1 MSSSARVSRIN
12 VTPVKSLRL
21 HHPESVEL
29 GLDGA
34 REDRRFLL
42 VDDGRRLY
50 NGKRDTS
57 LVRTSASWEPASRV
71 LGMTLP
77 SGEALE
83 GEAVR
88 GGPAVVEVY
97 GRPVRGHV
105 VDGLWADALSDL
117 AGRSLTLVE
126 REDGAWATDAR
137 PATLVSR
144 ASLGVIDGDGRRFRM
159 LFEVDGLEEHAED
172 DWRNRRLRVG
182 EATVLVGDPVP
193 RCAVPSASPDTGRR
207 DRDVLRE
214 LIARRGLVEGE
225 ACLGVYAEVL
235 EPGIVRVGDAVD
247 VL

>member
-1 MSSSARVSRIN
+1 MTSSVRVSRIN

-21 HHPESVEL
+21 HHPDSVEL

-57 LVRTSASWEPASRV
+57 LVRTSAEWQPESRT
-71 LGMTLP
+71 LAMTLP
-77 SGEALE
+77 SGESLDA
-83 GEAVR
+83 EAAR
-88 GGPAVVEVY
+88 TRPAVVDVY
-97 GRPVRGHV
+97 GRQVRGHV
-105 VDGLWADALSDL
+105 IAGPWADALSDL

-126 REDGAWATDAR
+126 RENGAWATDSR
-137 PATLVSR
+137 PATLVSC
-144 ASLGVIDGDGRRFRM
+144 ASLGAIDGDGRRFRM
-159 LFEVDGLEEHAED
+159 LFELEGLEALAED
-172 DWRNRRLRVG
+172 AWRGRRLRVG
-182 EATVLVGDPVP
+182 DATLLAGGPVP

-214 LIARRGLVEGE
+214 LIDWRGPMEGE

-235 EPGIVRVGDAVD
+235 APGVVRVGDPVEP
-247 VL
+247 L

>member
-1 MSSSARVSRIN
+1 MSSTPRVSRIN

-21 HHPESVEL
+21 HHPDSVEL

-34 REDRRFLL
+34 LDDRRFLL

-50 NGKRDTS
+50 NGKRDAS
-57 LVRTSASWEPASRV
+57 LVRSSASWDPASRV
-71 LGMTLP
+71 LAMTLP
-77 SGEALE
+77 SGESLDA
-83 GEAVR
+83 EAAR
-88 GGPAVVEVY
+88 RAPAVVEVY

-105 VDGLWADALSDL
+105 VEGPWADALSDL

-126 REDGAWATDAR
+126 REDGAWATDAH

-159 LFEVDGLEEHAED
+159 LFEVDELGAHDED
-172 DWRNRRLRVG
+172 ALRGRRLRVG
-182 EATVLVGDPVP
+182 EATLLAGDPVP

-214 LIARRGLVEGE
+214 LIDRRGVVGGE

-235 EPGIVRVGDAVD
+235 EPGVVRVGDD
-247 VL
+247 VVVL